1 MTLKAVG
8 RGGGVGYKCEFYIT
22 LVWKE
27 RMVPIS
33 LLTGYFCVGVAS
45 SLPSLGAAYLM
56 VGLGM
61 NASDIAN
68 VAIFCSIPWCLKP
81 LIAAISDKTTCC
93 CGYRRR
99 PYVSLF
105 SLACGVVMLLTPRFS
120 TRVEDSASFV
130 ACLALT
136 SLCICV
142 VDVCLDGSLMVLVA
156 EEKKTGQEG
165 VSQGH
170 AWAARVAGA
179 TIGAGWGGKVYT
191 FSFTTLMILSSVLP
205 LMMTIIAFDIPDVKA
220 KRKTRKRR
228 DERIYDYT
236 NRYKCTIFRTTVKT
250 LWECRLVLGAAVLV
264 AIVPEFNTSLFFYML
279 AGGVGPQA
287 LSMVEVAG
295 SMASLGALLIYNATR
310 PSHRLSFGFGI
321 LLNTTAAM
329 VGTLMAND
337 SVPWLLEAAAVEAII
352 ASTASILCLMPTI
365 TVLGS
370 FASKTT
376 SESTV
381 YSTGLSIMN
390 LSGVV
395 SEAIASRSMA
405 SFHINKH
412 DVNSVRVFVGTVAV
426 LSLMTLPVAMCF
438 PSRSKKETPDLL
450 GYAHPGLKRKKTKKK
465 TKQVFTLETSDSSGE
480 DTAKT
485 EEGET
490 KALAHSDEKS
500 SDVAE
505 CV

>member
-1 MTLKAVG
+1 
-8 RGGGVGYKCEFYIT
+8 
-22 LVWKE
+22 
-27 RMVPIS
+27 MVPIS
-33 LLTGYFCVGVAS
+33 LLTGYFCIGVAS
-45 SLPSLGAAYLM
+45 SLPSLGATYVM
-56 VGLGM
+56 VRLGM
-61 NASDIAN
+61 DASDLAN

-81 LIAAISDKTTCC
+81 LIAAISDKTVCC

-120 TRVEDSASFV
+120 TRAEDTASFV

-136 SLCICV
+136 SLCVCV

-156 EEKKTGQEG
+156 EEKKIGQEG

-179 TIGAGWGGKVYT
+179 TIGAGWGGTVYT

-220 KRKTRKRR
+220 NRETRKSLG
-228 DERIYDYT
+228 ERVHDYT
-236 NRYKCTIFRTTVKT
+236 NKYKCTIFRTTVKT
-250 LWECRLVLGAAVLV
+250 LWECRMVLGAAILV

-310 PSHRLSFGFGI
+310 PGHRLSFGMGI
-321 LLNTTAAM
+321 LLNTVAALL
-329 VGTLMAND
+329 GTLMAND
-337 SVPWLLEAAAVEAII
+337 SVPWLLESAAVEAVI

-365 TVLGS
+365 TILGS
-370 FASKTT
+370 FASKTN

-381 YSTGLSIMN
+381 YSTGLSILN

-395 SEAIASRSMA
+395 SEGIASRSM
-405 SFHINKH
+405 SSLHITKH
-412 DVNSVRVFVGTVAV
+412 DVNSVRIFVGVVSV
-426 LSLMTLPVAMCF
+426 LNLMTLPTALCF
-438 PSRSKKETPDLL
+438 PRRSKREVTHIIE
-450 GYAHPGLKRKKTKKK
+450 YAHPGIKPREKKSK
-465 TKQVFTLETSDSSGE
+465 TPRRVFTMEVSDSSGDDLGVAAE
-480 DTAKT
+480 KENKGGEAIELPPAAK
-485 EEGET
+485 
-490 KALAHSDEKS
+490 DE
-500 SDVAE
+500 SDVAG

>member
-1 MTLKAVG
+1 
-8 RGGGVGYKCEFYIT
+8 
-22 LVWKE
+22 
-27 RMVPIS
+27 MVPIS

-45 SLPSLGAAYLM
+45 ALPSLGATYVM
-56 VGLGM
+56 VDVLNM
-61 NASDIAN
+61 DASEIAN
-68 VAIFCSIPWCLKP
+68 VAILCSVPWCLKP
-81 LIAAISDKTTCC
+81 LIAALSDNTTCF

-99 PYVSLF
+99 PYVSFF
-105 SLACGVVMLLTPRFS
+105 SLLCGVVMLLTPQFAS
-120 TRVEDSASFV
+120 GAEDAKSFV
-130 ACLALT
+130 WCLAVT
-136 SLCICV
+136 SLCVCV
-142 VDVCLDGSLMVLVA
+142 VDVCLDGSLMVLVS
-156 EEKKTGQEG
+156 EEKKTDTEG
-165 VSQGH
+165 VAQGH

-191 FSFTTLMILSSVLP
+191 FSFTTLMILSSILP
-205 LMMTIIAFDIPDVKA
+205 LMMTVVAFDIPDIGVK
-220 KRKTRKRR
+220 KKKKSL
-228 DERIYDYT
+228 DERVTEYT
-236 NRYKCTIFRTTVKT
+236 NKYRCSVIRTTINS
-250 LWECRLVLGAAVLV
+250 LWRCRHVLAATVLV
-264 AIVPEFNTSLFFYML
+264 TIVPEFNTSLFFYMI
-279 AGGVGPQA
+279 GGGMEPQA

-321 LLNTTAAM
+321 LLNTAAAT

-370 FASKTT
+370 FASKTRA
-376 SESTV
+376 ESTV

-405 SFHINKH
+405 SFHINKQ
-412 DVNSVRVFVGTVAV
+412 DVNSVRVFVGAVAV
-426 LSLMTLPVAMCF
+426 LSLMTLPVALCF
-438 PSRSKKETPDLL
+438 PSRSKKETPDLS
-450 GYAHPGLKRKKTKKK
+450 GYAHPGLRRKKRK
-465 TKQVFTLETSDSSGE
+465 KQVFTLETSDSSGE
-480 DTAKT
+480 DTKRT

-490 KALAHSDEKS
+490 KALADSDEKS
-500 SDVAE
+500 SDVAK

>member
-1 MTLKAVG
+1 
-8 RGGGVGYKCEFYIT
+8 
-22 LVWKE
+22 
-27 RMVPIS
+27 MVPIS
-33 LLTGYFCVGVAS
+33 LLTGYFCIGVAS
-45 SLPSLGAAYLM
+45 SLPSLGATYLM
-56 VGLGM
+56 IGGLGM
-61 NASDIAN
+61 DASDIAN

-81 LIAAISDKTTCC
+81 LIAAISDKTICC

-179 TIGAGWGGKVYT
+179 TIGAGWGGKVYN

-205 LMMTIIAFDIPDVKA
+205 LMMTIIAFDIPDVKV
-220 KRKTRKRR
+220 KRKTRKSR
-228 DERIYDYT
+228 DERVYDYT

-250 LWECRLVLGAAVLV
+250 LWECRLVLGAAILV
-264 AIVPEFNTSLFFYML
+264 AIVPEFNTSLFFYMI

-310 PSHRLSFGFGI
+310 PGHRLSFGLGI
-321 LLNTTAAM
+321 LLNTLAAL
-329 VGTLMAND
+329 VGMLMAND
-337 SVPWLLEAAAVEAII
+337 SVPWLLESAAIEAII

-370 FASKTT
+370 FASKTN

-381 YSTGLSIMN
+381 YSTGLSILN

-395 SEAIASRSMA
+395 SESIASHSM
-405 SFHINKH
+405 SSLHITKN
-412 DVNSVRVFVGTVAV
+412 DVNSVRIFVGFVSI
-426 LSLMTLPVAMCF
+426 LSLMTLPTAFCF
-438 PSRSKKETPDLL
+438 PRRPKTTTTHMVE
-450 GYAHPGLKRKKTKKK
+450 YAHPGMKPKGGGSKTPR
-465 TKQVFTLETSDSSGE
+465 QVFTMEESDSSE
-480 DTAKT
+480 DDLGADTDK
-485 EEGET
+485 EKDGDET
-490 KALAHSDEKS
+490 RALSPATKDES
-500 SDVAE
+500 CAAE